1 MEADSSQWADDGVP
15 VVAVEAFVV
24 EAVGPPWLLV
34 RLTGADGVTGLGE
47 ASDTFADQAAAD
59 VMVDELAPLLFEG
72 GVPRPEGSLVRVTAA
87 SAVEQALWD
96 MAAKRRGV
104 PLYALLGGATRSAVP
119 LYANLNRGTRD
130 RSPRGFADAACRAVD
145 EGFNALKCAPFDEVV
160 PGAVEDDAIAAGLDR
175 VRAVVG
181 AVGPSVGVLVDCHGR
196 FDRAGAGRLAAAC
209 QGLPL
214 EWIEEPMRWEDDR
227 EGLAEARRLLSQPV
241 AAGEM
246 LRGAAVYRQLAEDV
260 DVAMTDVK
268 HCGGVSELAR
278 VAAACAESATP
289 LSLHNPAGP
298 VATMVSAHVM
308 LADDSLLALEYP
320 WSPDRTAL
328 VEALAPGAEARHG
341 GSLAVGSRPGIGVD
355 LCLDHPSVR
364 LRYTRD
370 VYRK

>member
-1 MEADSSQWADDGVP
+1 
-15 VVAVEAFVV
+15 VA
-24 EAVGPPWLLV
+24 
-34 RLTGADGVTGLGE
+34 
-47 ASDTFADQAAAD
+47 
-59 VMVDELAPLLFEG
+59 
-72 GVPRPEGSLVRVTAA
+72 
-87 SAVEQALWD
+87 
-96 MAAKRRGV
+96 
-104 PLYALLGGATRSAVP
+104 
-119 LYANLNRGTRD
+119 
-130 RSPRGFADAACRAVD
+130 
-145 EGFNALKCAPFDEVV
+145 EGFTALKCAPFDEVV
-160 PGAVEDDAIAAGLDR
+160 PEAVDDDAAAAVAAGLDR
-175 VRAVVG
+175 VRALVD

-196 FDRAGAGRLAAAC
+196 FDRAGAARLAAASD
-209 QGLPL
+209 GLPL

-227 EGLAEARRLLSQPV
+227 EGLAEARRLLSQRV

-246 LRGAAVYRQLAEDV
+246 LRGADVYRALAADV

-268 HCGGVSELAR
+268 HCGGVSALAE
-278 VAAACAESATP
+278 VAAVCHESSTP

-328 VEALAPGAEARHG
+328 VKALAPGAEARQG
-341 GSLAVGSRPGIGVD
+341 GSLLVGAAPGIGVE